1 MRHRWR
7 TALICAGLGIVLSF
21 APRAAAQI
29 VATDPFHQQLL
40 HEALVNDR
48 DIFDVSKSEG
58 FVTRASPEAADA
70 IVAKFARMGVT
81 VTPEQARAVLA
92 QILLRAK
99 GRLPSKIDPSMLL
112 APYADDHRTLHGHLA
127 EVDITQLNSERYR
140 FSKGNSISADGTIYV
155 GGRESGG
162 WQSKCYATLSG
173 SRDGIIE
180 GFTKFLRLEYRS
192 NSTAPYEGFI
202 PRDQYDAMVRA
213 GVIDQNGRFQDLA
226 DLRAR
231 MEDVY
236 DSMRRGGY
244 DDNPKV
250 KEALQQSQKLASQFT
265 TETLRKLQFKPLPDT
280 YDGYK
285 NRVRQLP
292 EQAQIGPHAASP
304 PNQAKGRAALV
315 ALFLSVTWEVGSLG
329 IQPVRPIDLASAG
342 LGMAQELDGV
352 KRIPKS
358 ARSAIAKLPRSLQ
371 RLVPSA
377 KNLSLAGKLAGRA
390 AILVTVGVA
399 AWDIISYS
407 RGKISQRQF
416 ETAMGGTG
424 GALAG
429 GAGGAKLGAL
439 IGLSAGGP
447 LGASV
452 GAVVGGIAG
461 GLVGAFAAE
470 SLVSS
475 YWSSLDEADRAY
487 ALELLKTRIR
497 NAGIPVN

>member
-70 IVAKFARMGVT
+70 IVAKFAR
-81 VTPEQARAVLA
+81 
-92 QILLRAK
+92 ILLRAK

-231 MEDVY
+231 MEDV
-236 DSMRRGGY
+236 SRPRRSGSC
-244 DDNPKV
+244 NSSP
-250 KEALQQSQKLASQFT
+250 FPTPT
-265 TETLRKLQFKPLPDT
+265 TATR
-280 YDGYK
+280 
-285 NRVRQLP
+285 
-292 EQAQIGPHAASP
+292 
-304 PNQAKGRAALV
+304 
-315 ALFLSVTWEVGSLG
+315 
-329 IQPVRPIDLASAG
+329 
-342 LGMAQELDGV
+342 
-352 KRIPKS
+352 
-358 ARSAIAKLPRSLQ
+358 
-371 RLVPSA
+371 
-377 KNLSLAGKLAGRA
+377 
-390 AILVTVGVA
+390 
-399 AWDIISYS
+399 
-407 RGKISQRQF
+407 
-416 ETAMGGTG
+416 TA
-424 GALAG
+424 
-429 GAGGAKLGAL
+429 
-439 IGLSAGGP
+439 
-447 LGASV
+447 
-452 GAVVGGIAG
+452 
-461 GLVGAFAAE
+461 
-470 SLVSS
+470 
-475 YWSSLDEADRAY
+475 
-487 ALELLKTRIR
+487 
-497 NAGIPVN
+497 